1 MTLMMLSAVLRED
14 DRICDLL
21 LPAEG

>member
-14 DRICDLL
+14 VRICDLL